1 MKIRIGTRGSKLAL
15 IQAEIVKKELLLYGP
30 SIEIQIVPIKT
41 TGDNNKSADL
51 TKLGG
56 KALFLKEIEEELLAK
71 NIDIAVHS
79 MKDVPAMIPKGLKIA
94 AVLERVDSRDV
105 FVSNNGKSFLDL
117 EEGAIIGT
125 SSPRRA
131 VQILTLRP
139 DFHIVPFRGNV
150 DSRLKKVQD
159 NEVDATMLALAG
171 LERLGLYEQ
180 SYQILDRETMIPAVG
195 QGVICI
201 ECREE
206 DQDMLKLLAAINHS
220 PTEILMKAERAFL
233 ETIEGNCKTP
243 MGACA
248 EFIDSANIQLTAFL
262 AREDNSKIV
271 IKTEKG
277 LAVNAYKIG
286 EAMANSI
293 LKEIVKL

>member
-15 IQAEIVKKELLLYGP
+15 VQAEIVKKELLLYD
-30 SIEIQIVPIKT
+30 SSMEIQIVPIKT
-41 TGDNNKSADL
+41 TGDNNKFADL

-79 MKDVPAMIPKGLKIA
+79 MKDIPAIIPNGLKIA
-94 AVLERVDSRDV
+94 AVLERADSRDV
-105 FVSNNGKSFLDL
+105 FISNNGKSFLDL
-117 EEGAIIGT
+117 EEGSVIGT

-131 VQILTLRP
+131 VQILKLRP
-139 DFHIVPFRGNV
+139 DFKIIPFRGNV

-159 NEVDATMLALAG
+159 KEVDATMLALAG

-180 SYQILDRETMIPAVG
+180 GYQILDSHIMIPAVG

-206 DQDMLKLLAAINHS
+206 DQDMLEILATINHS
-220 PTEILMKAERAFL
+220 PTEILIKAERAFL
-233 ETIEGNCKTP
+233 ETTEGNCKTS

-248 EFIDSANIQLTAFL
+248 EFIDSENIQLKAFL
-262 AREDNSKIV
+262 ASEDHSKIV

-277 LAVNAYKIG
+277 LGINAYKIG
-286 EAMANSI
+286 QNIANSI
-293 LKEIVKL
+293 LKEILKI

>member
-15 IQAEIVKKELLLYGP
+15 KQAEIVKKELLLYDS

-56 KALFLKEIEEELLAK
+56 KALFLKEIQEELLEK
-71 NIDIAVHS
+71 NVDIAVHS
-79 MKDVPAMIPKGLKIA
+79 MKDVPAMIPNGLKIA
-94 AVLERVDSRDV
+94 AVLEREDSRDV
-105 FVSNNGKSFLDL
+105 FISSNGRTFADL
-117 EEGAIIGT
+117 EIGAVIGT
-125 SSPRRA
+125 SSPRRS
-131 VQILTLRP
+131 VQILRQRP
-139 DFHIVPFRGNV
+139 DFKIVPFRGNV
-150 DSRLKKVQD
+150 DSRLQKLELK
-159 NEVDATMLALAG
+159 EVDGTMLALAG
-171 LERLGLYEQ
+171 IQRLGLYKP
-180 SYQILDRETMIPAVG
+180 SYQILDSKIMIPAVG

-206 DQDMLKLLAAINHS
+206 DQNMLELLATINHS

-233 ETIEGNCKTP
+233 ETIEGHCKTA

-248 EFIDSANIQLTAFL
+248 EFIDSASIQLTAFL

-271 IKTEKG
+271 IRTEKG

-286 EAMANSI
+286 EAIAQYI
-293 LKEIVKL
+293 LKEIVKA